1 MDKNSDQST
10 HPQIG
15 AIAPELII
23 DSWVQGTPTSL
34 QALRGDV
41 ILVEVFQVNC
51 PGCFIHALPEVLSFH
66 QHYKNDNFSV
76 IGLATAFEDFS
87 INTLDNLKTML
98 ESNEP
103 VGEPLRQLSKA
114 DFLENGK
121 LPYTLP
127 FPIAMD
133 KLIKNTQ
140 QTTKESIEQFILQ
153 QLPDFLHGD
162 YSEQQK
168 QNITHKA
175 TDYLNSK
182 TWCPQTFETY
192 QLQGTPSSILI
203 DQQGL
208 LQDVSF
214 GQVNHLKEKIELLLK
229 Q

>member
-1 MDKNSDQST
+1 MDTKSEQLIS
-10 HPQIG
+10 PQIG
-15 AIAPELII
+15 AVAPKLMI
-23 DSWVQGTPTSL
+23 DSWAQGTPTSL
-34 QALRGDV
+34 HALRGNV

-51 PGCFIHALPEVLSFH
+51 TGCFIHALPEVLSFQ
-66 QHYKNDNFSV
+66 QHYMKDNFRV

-87 INTLDNLKTML
+87 VNTLDNLRTML

-114 DFLENGK
+114 NFLENGK

-133 KLIKNTQ
+133 QLIKNTRA
-140 QTTKESIEQFILQ
+140 TTKESIEHFILQ
-153 QLPDFLHGD
+153 QIPDFVHGD
-162 YSEQQK
+162 YSEQQR
-168 QNITHKA
+168 QTITNKA
-175 TDYLNSK
+175 TNYLNNK

-203 DQQGL
+203 DKEGL

-214 GQVNHLKEKIELLLK
+214 GQVNHLKSKIERLLK